1 MPSFA
6 NSASLRPTTALVP
19 SRARAGSGLGRITTA
34 TTPITGVRWIVFA

>member
-6 NSASLRPTTALVP
+6 NSASFRPTTALVP
-19 SRARAGSGLGRITTA
+19 SRALAGSGLGRITTA